1 MKNTYGFKA
10 KQMGREKIKD
20 MIGRQ
25 YSDNERKDLVVLTMP
40 GHESYEIDQIWRPL
54 GIPMENIYAVENN
67 PKAYK
72 LIKEANSGINLLP
85 RQSIEDLIEN
95 TNTKFDI
102 MNLDFQGYFTLKKS
116 NLIEKIVEKGLLSDN
131 SVLATWFSGRREN
144 RKTQDWRDMWNYSEI
159 KNFSQHAIENFEKYP
174 LKTAESILNSSYARL
189 SEIKNG
195 ESRNEFISKRI
206 LLSFLTHGLQSKHH
220 PYIETLGNKKD
231 YIAALEKNEHLSIR
245 NKDFFKMLLKGN
257 KEFLGKD
264 ELYKP
269 EQYEIFKEIRK
280 LSEKRQPIPEEL
292 KLKLYASY
300 GTYGDIEYVLPLIKR
315 KIKGSLGSK
324 GVSLSQGELN
334 KIAFLIN
341 DSPFKNYFL
350 KENESYFYHS
360 DKRTPMYLDINSFL
374 LKDVSK
380 IIPFKIRNKK
390 IIIPDS
396 VLKDKKL
403 PKKIQEYVNL
413 QRNFLSD
420 YLKFKKREELIPEQE
435 KVKVKIDH
443 SSTSVE
449 TNKSLRDTSIEKKL
463 SKQEVY
469 SLLKEGKSKEEILR
483 IDPFLNSRTISA
495 YKAHLTMDKLGIKK
509 GRPKKNKLETKVL
522 NIELH
527 KEELKKFSK
536 EDAVYLLR
544 EGFTPKEIIT
554 QYSDEFSLHQLAAF
568 QAWYVTM
575 GKQKIA

>member
-1 MKNTYGFKA
+1 MAMKDTYGFKA

-40 GHESYEIDQIWRPL
+40 GHESYEIDQIWGPL

-85 RQSIEDLIEN
+85 RQSIDDLIEN
-95 TNTKFDI
+95 TDMKFDI

-116 NLIEKIVEKGLLSDN
+116 DLIEKIVEKGLLSDN

-144 RKTQDWRDMWNYSEI
+144 RKTQDWRDIWNYT
-159 KNFSQHAIENFEKYP
+159 FSQHAVETIEKDP
-174 LKTAESILNSSYARL
+174 LKTPESILNSSYARL
-189 SEIKNG
+189 LEIKNG
-195 ESRNEFISKRI
+195 ETRNEFISKRI
-206 LLSFLTHGLQSKHH
+206 LLSFLTHGLESKHH
-220 PYIETLGNKKD
+220 PYIETLGDKKD

-257 KEFLGKD
+257 KEFLGIN
-264 ELYKP
+264 ELYKS
-269 EQYEIFKEIRK
+269 EEYEIFKEIRK
-280 LSEKRQPIPEEL
+280 LSEKRLPIPEEL

-300 GTYGDIEYVLPLIKR
+300 GTYGDAVYVLPLIKR

-324 GVSLSQGELN
+324 GISLSQEELN
-334 KIAFLIN
+334 KISFLIN

-360 DKRTPMYLDINSFL
+360 DKGTPMYLDINSFF
-374 LKDVSK
+374 LKDASK
-380 IIPFKIRNKK
+380 IMPFKIRNKK

-403 PKKIQEYVNL
+403 PKKIQEYTNL
-413 QRNFLSD
+413 LTNFLTD

-435 KVKVKIDH
+435 KVKVKIDP
-443 SSTSVE
+443 SLTPVE
-449 TNKSLRDTSIEKKL
+449 TNKSLRDNSIEKKL

-469 SLLKEGKSKEEILR
+469 SLLREGKSKQEILH
-483 IDPFLNSRTISA
+483 IDPSLNPRTISA
-495 YKAHLTMDKLGIKK
+495 YKAHLTMDRLGIKK

-522 NIELH
+522 DIGIH
-527 KEELKKFSK
+527 KEEVKKFSK
-536 EDAVYLLR
+536 EDAIYLLK

-554 QYSDEFSLHQLAAF
+554 QYSDEFTLHQLAAF

-575 GKQKIA
+575 GKQNIA

>member
-1 MKNTYGFKA
+1 MTTN
-10 KQMGREKIKD
+10 
-20 MIGRQ
+20 
-25 YSDNERKDLVVLTMP
+25 L
-40 GHESYEIDQIWRPL
+40 
-54 GIPMENIYAVENN
+54 
-67 PKAYK
+67 K
-72 LIKEANSGINLLP
+72 LIKENI
-85 RQSIEDLIEN
+85 RI
-95 TNTKFDI
+95 
-102 MNLDFQGYFTLKKS
+102 Y
-116 NLIEKIVEKGLLSDN
+116 
-131 SVLATWFSGRREN
+131 
-144 RKTQDWRDMWNYSEI
+144 
-159 KNFSQHAIENFEKYP
+159 
-174 LKTAESILNSSYARL
+174 LNSIRSHLVRT
-189 SEIKNG
+189 
-195 ESRNEFISKRI
+195 I
-206 LLSFLTHGLQSKHH
+206 LTVM
-220 PYIETLGNKKD
+220 I
-231 YIAALEKNEHLSIR
+231 
-245 NKDFFKMLLKGN
+245 
-257 KEFLGKD
+257 
-264 ELYKP
+264 
-269 EQYEIFKEIRK
+269 
-280 LSEKRQPIPEEL
+280 
-292 KLKLYASY
+292 
-300 GTYGDIEYVLPLIKR
+300 
-315 KIKGSLGSK
+315 
-324 GVSLSQGELN
+324 
-334 KIAFLIN
+334 IAFGIMALVGI
-341 DSPFKNYFL
+341 FTAIQALNYFL